1 MDLHELCRA
10 LRRGSVDAHR
20 CFGCGYEHNCSIHG
34 CHIMKAAADA
44 LENAAKEKQACFRLG
59 QMDMRESIADML
71 LALADGTQGV
81 VCSTLIDAAE
91 RVRKLETG

>member
-1 MDLHELCRA
+1 MKIDALIKMIRA
-10 LRRGSVDAHR
+10 DT
-20 CFGCGYEHNCSIHG
+20 CNGCPVMEACSLPG
-34 CHIMKAAADA
+34 AFCLLPDMAADA